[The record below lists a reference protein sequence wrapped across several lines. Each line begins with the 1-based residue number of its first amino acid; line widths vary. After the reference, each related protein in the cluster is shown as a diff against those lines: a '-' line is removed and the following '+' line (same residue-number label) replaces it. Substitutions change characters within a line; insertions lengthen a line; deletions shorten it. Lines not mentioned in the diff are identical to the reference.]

1 MRQRQPNRSPQEPPP
16 ASAVYQLRLFV
27 AGDAPNG
34 RLARDNLE
42 KLCTTYLAGR
52 HELVVHDVLQDFQ
65 AALEHRVLVTP
76 TLLLLAPLPHVV
88 LIGTLADTP
97 KVLAA
102 LRLPGGRP

>member
-1 MRQRQPNRSPQEPPP
+1 MGQHLPGESPQQRP
-16 ASAVYQLRLFV
+16 AAHAVYRLHLFV

-34 RLARDNLE
+34 VLARDNLA
-42 KLCTTYLAGR
+42 KLCAEHLAGR
-52 HELVVHDVLQDFQ
+52 HELVVTDVLQDVR

-76 TLLLLAPLPHVV
+76 TLLLVDPPPRVMVV
-88 LIGTLADTP
+88 GTLADTP